1 MEIHR
6 GDVQLLEVPHTD
18 KTSAIE
24 SLVSDSGARDSR
36 PTRSELEERRS
47 LSDISESTDTL
58 YAKAA
63 RLKGMTTGKEYI
75 VPTPRRKAVTAVS
88 RTQHRGR
95 NASAATLR
103 VASPFRANLGIASA
117 RVVGMLRQR
126 QETTGPDT

>member
-1 MEIHR
+1 MDIHR

-18 KTSAIE
+18 KTRAIE

-75 VPTPRRKAVTAVS
+75 VPTPRRKAGPAVS
-88 RTQHRGR
+88 RTQQPAR
-95 NASAATLR
+95 NA
-103 VASPFRANLGIASA
+103 VAVIRPSSLPSL
-117 RVVGMLRQR
+117 
-126 QETTGPDT
+126 